1 MVREKFATQVDA
13 TLLKSVRDLAKAEG
27 RQIQAVVEDA
37 LQQHLDAKSHSKGRE
52 HVMAAYLDSTKRF
65 LGLYEKLA
73 RCPMAAFLMLRP
85 ERCNLRGCKAFKS
98 APVSDCDA
106 SG

>member
-1 MVREKFATQVDA
+1 MRADVE
-13 TLLKSVRDLAKAEG
+13 SAE
-27 RQIQAVVEDA
+27 
-37 LQQHLDAKSHSKGRE
+37 
-52 HVMAAYLDSTKRF
+52 RF
-65 LGLYEKLA
+65 PGLYEKLA
-73 RCPMAAFLMLRP
+73 KHPMAAFLMLRP